1 MATECGC
8 GMRWVTMMMMTINS
22 NESAQM
28 SVFYTFEYILNVDV
42 GHLYIE

>member
-1 MATECGC
+1 MATECEC
-8 GMRWVTMMMMTINS
+8 GMRGVTVMMMTINS

-28 SVFYTFEYILNVDV
+28 RVCYTFEYILNVDV